1 VFLSGFSGVIKA
13 VTLAVV
19 EDIYYLCSAIPDGG
33 GSEASSIFYK
43 IGKRLGFM
51 TVDQSQKVIK
61 E

>member
-1 VFLSGFSGVIKA
+1 MFLSGFSGVIKD

-43 IGKRLGFM
+43 IGKRLGYM
-51 TVDQSQKVIK
+51 TVTNHKK
-61 E
+61 